1 MENTVVFEWKIFL
14 NGKYSS
20 TTYIYKNFTK
30 VKKNT
35 FSTKNLTTPDIDK
48 TAKPQI

>member
-30 VKKNT
+30 VKKKHIFNE
-35 FSTKNLTTPDIDK
+35 
-48 TAKPQI
+48 KPHNPRYW

>member
-1 MENTVVFEWKIFL
+1 MENTVVRH
-14 NGKYSS
+14 
-20 TTYIYKNFTK
+20 TFTK
-30 VKKNT
+30 ILPKSKKNT